1 MIIVLLSFVGI
12 FFSFVMYYD
21 FIPGFSDYEA
31 RETITLITG
40 ITIVTAVLETQTR
53 IKWLKEKKEKE
64 N

>member
-1 MIIVLLSFVGI
+1 
-12 FFSFVMYYD
+12 MYYD

-53 IKWLKEKKEKE
+53 IKWLKEKKEK
-64 N
+64 